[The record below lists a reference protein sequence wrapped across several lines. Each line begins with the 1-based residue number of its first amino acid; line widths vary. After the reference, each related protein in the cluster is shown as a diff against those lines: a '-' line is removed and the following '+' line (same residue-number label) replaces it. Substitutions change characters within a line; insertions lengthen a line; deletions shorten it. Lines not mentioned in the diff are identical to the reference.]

1 MSDFARWSGSKSKSK
16 AKGAAISHHKI
27 SIAKKVIKLVHRT
40 SAHHKILRR
49 KWIVAVHRDKLR
61 TFGVKRAGTH
71 THKARPKQPRRHR
84 SYASYRKPRKPKY

>member
-1 MSDFARWSGSKSKSK
+1 MSEWSRWSGSKSKSK
-16 AKGAAISHHKI
+16 AKGAAIS
-27 SIAKKVIKLVHRT
+27 
-40 SAHHKILRR
+40 HHKILRR

-84 SYASYRKPRKPKY
+84 SYATYRKPRKPKY